1 MQLVVGQIGRPHGIR
16 GEVTVLVRTDDPD
29 LRFEP
34 GSVLATEPASRG
46 PLTVEAARWHSGRL
60 LAAFEGYA
68 DREQAEE
75 LRGTLLVVDSADVGP
90 AGPEEFRDHEL
101 IGLDV
106 LTRSGEPVGVV
117 TDVLHHGQ
125 DLLVV
130 GPARDQPAARRP
142 SAAGAG
148 EILVPFVAAI
158 VPEVD
163 VGAGR
168 LVIDPPPGLLELGSA
183 GE

>member
-1 MQLVVGQIGRPHGIR
+1 MQLVVGRVGRPHGIR
-16 GEVTVLVRTDDPD
+16 GEVTVQVRTDDPD
-29 LRFEP
+29 LRFAA
-34 GSVLATEPASRG
+34 GAVLATEPASRG
-46 PLTVEAARWHSGRL
+46 PLTVEAARWHSGHL
-60 LAAFEGYA
+60 LVAFAGFG
-68 DREQAEE
+68 DRNSAEE
-75 LRGTLLVVDSADVGP
+75 LRGTMLVVDSAEAIP

-101 IGLDV
+101 VGLEV
-106 LTRSGEPVGVV
+106 RTRAGEIVGVV

-125 DLLVV
+125 DVLVV
-130 GPARDQPAARRP
+130 GPAPGRAPGNGTGR
-142 SAAGAG
+142 G

-163 VGAGR
+163 IEAGH

>member
-1 MQLVVGQIGRPHGIR
+1 MQLVVGRVGRPHGIR
-16 GEVTVLVRTDDPD
+16 GEVTVQVHTDDPD
-29 LRFEP
+29 LRFAP
-34 GSVLATEPASRG
+34 GTVLATEPASRG
-46 PLTVEAARWHSGRL
+46 PLTVEAARWHSGHL
-60 LAAFEGYA
+60 LVAFAGSG
-68 DREQAEE
+68 DRGSAED
-75 LRGTLLVVDSADVGP
+75 LRGTMLVVDSAEASP

-101 IGLDV
+101 VGLEVRTLD
-106 LTRSGEPVGVV
+106 GQIVGVV

-125 DLLVV
+125 DVLVV
-130 GPARDQPAARRP
+130 GPAGGRPAGNG
-142 SAAGAG
+142 AGRG

-163 VGAGR
+163 IAAGR